1 MNSNLTLSE
10 ILAKIQRKFN
20 TIVIITLLFTLISL
34 VITLLL
40 PKQYKA
46 ESQLVM
52 LQKANPNIDS
62 YTAQRSI
69 DSNVNLLIDLVYTD
83 VFFTNF
89 IAENIEIK
97 NLFPDNLRD
106 RRILFARN
114 IVVRSRGTGFVSV
127 DTYDKSSELA
137 LNMNKVVVNKLTE
150 QAKSLLGDT
159 ANIQVVNQPA
169 LYEGVGRPNIM
180 INLFGS
186 AILGF
191 VVGLGYAITRK
202 DNAIIYDFGIDDIA
216 SPPIP
221 DDVEIAQNPVLDLNN
236 TPTITPDTEYDSQK
250 F

>member
-10 ILAKIQRKFN
+10 ILVKIQRKFN
-20 TIVIITLLFTLISL
+20 TIVIITLLFTLIGL
-34 VITLLL
+34 GITLFL

-46 ESQLVM
+46 ESQLVV

-83 VFFTNF
+83 VFFNNVTTEN
-89 IAENIEIK
+89 AEVKNI
-97 NLFPDNLRD
+97 FPDSLRD

-114 IVVRSRGTGFVSV
+114 IVVRSRGTGFISV
-127 DTYDKSSELA
+127 DTYDKSSKLA
-137 LNMNKVVVNKLTE
+137 LNMNKVVVSKLTQ
-150 QAKSLLGDT
+150 QAKAILSETGDV
-159 ANIQVVNQPA
+159 QVVNQSA

-191 VVGLGYAITRK
+191 IVGLGYAITRK
-202 DNAIIYDFGIDDIA
+202 DNTIIYDFGIDDIA

-221 DDVEIAQNPVLDLNN
+221 DDVTIAQNPILDSEN
-236 TPTITPDTEYDSQK
+236 TPSITPDTEYDSDK

>member
-1 MNSNLTLSE
+1 MNSNPNLSE
-10 ILAKIQRKFN
+10 IAAKIQRKFN
-20 TIVIITLLFTLISL
+20 MVVITTLLFTLIGL
-34 VITLLL
+34 GITLLL

-46 ESQLVM
+46 ESQLVL

-69 DSNVNLLIDLVYTD
+69 DSNVNLLIDLSYTD
-83 VFFTNF
+83 VFFTNV
-89 IAENIEIK
+89 IAESAEIK
-97 NLFPDNLRD
+97 NLFPENLKD
-106 RRILFARN
+106 RRTLFARN
-114 IVVRSRGTGFVSV
+114 IIVSSRGTGFVSV

-137 LNMNKVVVNKLTE
+137 LNMNKIVVNKLTE

-159 ANIQVVNQPA
+159 ANIQIVNQPA

-221 DDVEIAQNPVLDLNN
+221 DDVTIAQNPVLDSEN
-236 TPTITPDTEYDSQK
+236 TPTITPDTEYDSNK

>member
-10 ILAKIQRKFN
+10 IIAKIQRKFN
-20 TIVIITLLFTLISL
+20 SVIIITLLFTLAGL
-34 VITLLL
+34 GITLLL

-46 ESQLVM
+46 ESQLVF

-83 VFFTNF
+83 VFFNNVV
-89 IAENIEIK
+89 AENANIK
-97 NLFPDNLRD
+97 NIFPENLED
-106 RRILFARN
+106 RRRLFAQN
-114 IVVRSRGTGFVSV
+114 IITRSGGGGFISV

-137 LNMNKVVVNKLTE
+137 LNMNKVVVNKLIE
-150 QAKSLLGDT
+150 QAKVIVGET
-159 ANIQVVNQPA
+159 ATIQVVNQSA

-202 DNAIIYDFGIDDIA
+202 DNTIIYDFGIDDIV
-216 SPPIP
+216 SPPLP
-221 DDVEIAQNPVLDLNN
+221 DDVTIAKNPILDSEN
-236 TPTITPDTEYDSQK
+236 TPSITPDTEYDSQK

>member
-202 DNAIIYDFGIDDIA
+202 DNAIIYDFGIDDIV

-221 DDVEIAQNPVLDLNN
+221 DDVTIAQNPILDSEN
-236 TPTITPDTEYDSQK
+236 TPSITPDTEYDSQK

>member
-1 MNSNLTLSE
+1 MNSNPNL
-10 ILAKIQRKFN
+10 IKIAVKIQRKFN
-20 TIVIITLLFTLISL
+20 MVVITTLLFTLIGL
-34 VITLLL
+34 GITLLL

-46 ESQLVM
+46 ESQLVL

-69 DSNVNLLIDLVYTD
+69 DSNVNLLIDLSYTD
-83 VFFTNF
+83 VFFTNV
-89 IAENIEIK
+89 IAESAEIK
-97 NLFPDNLRD
+97 NLFPENLKD
-106 RRILFARN
+106 RRTLFVRN
-114 IVVRSRGTGFVSV
+114 IIVSSRGTGFVSV
-127 DTYDKSSELA
+127 ETYDKSSELA
-137 LNMNKVVVNKLTE
+137 LNMNKIVVNKLTE

-159 ANIQVVNQPA
+159 ANIQIVNQPA

-202 DNAIIYDFGIDDIA
+202 DNAIIYDFGIDDIS

-221 DDVEIAQNPVLDLNN
+221 DNVTIAQNPVLDSEN
-236 TPTITPDTEYDSQK
+236 TPTITPDTEYDSNK

>member
-169 LYEGVGRPNIM
+169 LYEGVGRPNIL
-180 INLFGS
+180 INLLGS

-191 VVGLGYAITRK
+191 VVGVGYILTKK

-216 SPPIP
+216 SPPLP
-221 DDVEIAQNPVLDLNN
+221 DDVTIAQNPVLDLEN
-236 TPTITPDTEYDSQK
+236 TPTISPDTEYDSQK

>member
-10 ILAKIQRKFN
+10 IIAKIQRKFN
-20 TIVIITLLFTLISL
+20 SVIIITLLFTLAGL
-34 VITLLL
+34 GITLLL

-46 ESQLVM
+46 ESQLVF

-83 VFFTNF
+83 VFFNNVV
-89 IAENIEIK
+89 AENANIK
-97 NLFPDNLRD
+97 NIFPENLED
-106 RRILFARN
+106 RRRLFARN
-114 IVVRSRGTGFVSV
+114 IITRSRGTGFIAV

-137 LNMNKVVVNKLTE
+137 LNMNKVVVNKLIE
-150 QAKSLLGDT
+150 QAKVLVGET
-159 ANIQVVNQPA
+159 ATIQVVNQPA

-191 VVGLGYAITRK
+191 IVGLGYAITRK
-202 DNAIIYDFGIDDIA
+202 DNTIIYDFGIDDIV
-216 SPPIP
+216 SPPLP
-221 DDVEIAQNPVLDLNN
+221 DDVTIAQNPVLDLEN

>member
-10 ILAKIQRKFN
+10 ILSKIQRKFN
-20 TIVIITLLFTLISL
+20 TIVIITLLFTLIGL
-34 VITLLL
+34 GITLIL

-46 ESQLVM
+46 ESQLVV

-83 VFFTNF
+83 VFFNNF
-89 IAENIEIK
+89 ITENIEIK

-106 RRILFARN
+106 RRTLFARN
-114 IVVRSRGTGFVSV
+114 ILVRSRGTGFISV

-137 LNMNKVVVNKLTE
+137 LNMNKVVVNKLTQ
-150 QAKSLLGDT
+150 QAKSLLGET
-159 ANIQVVNQPA
+159 ADIQVVNQPA
-169 LYEGVGRPNIM
+169 LYEGVGRPNII

-191 VVGLGYAITRK
+191 VVSIVYILGRR
-202 DNAIIYDFGIDDIA
+202 DQAIIYDFGIDDIV

-221 DDVEIAQNPVLDLNN
+221 DDVTIAQNPILDSEN
-236 TPTITPDTEYDSQK
+236 TTTITPDTEYDSDK

>member
-10 ILAKIQRKFN
+10 ILAKIQKKFN
-20 TIVIITLLFTLISL
+20 TIVIITLLFTLIGL
-34 VITLLL
+34 GITLLL

-46 ESQLVM
+46 ESQLVV

-127 DTYDKSSELA
+127 DTYDKSSELS

-159 ANIQVVNQPA
+159 ADIQLVNQPA

-191 VVGLGYAITRK
+191 VVSIGYVLSRR
-202 DNAIIYDFGIDDIA
+202 DQAIIYDFGIDDIA

-221 DDVEIAQNPVLDLNN
+221 DDVEIAKNPVLDLNN
-236 TPTITPDTEYDSQK
+236 TPTITPDTEYDSDK

>member
-1 MNSNLTLSE
+1 MNSNLTLAE
-10 ILAKIQRKFN
+10 IASKITRKFN
-20 TIVIITLLFTLISL
+20 AVVIITLLFILVGLGITLI
-34 VITLLL
+34 L

-46 ESQLVM
+46 ESQLVV

-137 LNMNKVVVNKLTE
+137 LNMNKVVVNKLTD

-159 ANIQVVNQPA
+159 ADIQVVNQSA
-169 LYEGVGRPNIM
+169 LYEGVGRPNII

-191 VVGLGYAITRK
+191 VVSIMYVLSRR
-202 DNAIIYDFGIDDIA
+202 DQAIIYDFGIDDIA
-216 SPPIP
+216 SPPLP
-221 DDVEIAQNPVLDLNN
+221 DDVTIAQNPVLDLEN
-236 TPTITPDTEYDSQK
+236 TPTISPDTEYDSQK

>member
-10 ILAKIQRKFN
+10 IASKITRKFN
-20 TIVIITLLFTLISL
+20 TVVIITLLFILIGL
-34 VITLLL
+34 GITLLL

-46 ESQLVM
+46 EAQLVV

-83 VFFTNF
+83 VFFNSVST
-89 IAENIEIK
+89 ENIDIK
-97 NLFPDNLRD
+97 NAFPENLRD
-106 RRILFARN
+106 RRKLFARN
-114 IVVRSRGTGFVSV
+114 IVVRSRGTGFISV

-137 LNMNKVVVNKLTE
+137 LNMNKVVVNKLVE
-150 QAKSLLGDT
+150 QTQSLVGET
-159 ANIQVVNQPA
+159 ANMQIVNQPA
-169 LYEGVGRPNIM
+169 LYEGVGRPNILV
-180 INLFGS
+180 NLFGS

-191 VVGLGYAITRK
+191 VVAISYTLSRK
-202 DNAIIYDFGIDDIA
+202 DQSIIYDFDVDDIA

-221 DDVEIAQNPVLDLNN
+221 DDITIAQNPILNSEN
-236 TPTITPDTEYDSQK
+236 TPTINPDTEYDSNK